1 MELASWE
8 FFAMEFLRIVPRYHL
23 SKFLQAWKK
32 LVVQLFLYV
41 CCVFC
46 NSYIVILHLQLLSK

>member
-32 LVVQLFLYV
+32 LVVQLLKIAQHWHPLFLSL
-41 CCVFC
+41 
-46 NSYIVILHLQLLSK
+46 NQNLKL

>member
-32 LVVQLFLYV
+32 LVVQLFQF
-41 CCVFC
+41 VFRSEEQPKTIR
-46 NSYIVILHLQLLSK
+46 NIQA

>member
-32 LVVQLFLYV
+32 LVVQLFYYV
-41 CCVFC
+41 FITIEQPKLIRNIRV
-46 NSYIVILHLQLLSK
+46 

>member
-32 LVVQLFLYV
+32 LVVQLFIMYL
-41 CCVFC
+41 
-46 NSYIVILHLQLLSK
+46 